1 MIYGDNIRKVMRL
14 LESENINP
22 GNLLIGQTV
31 EVAVTDAKGTEFLRP
46 MIVGEFYP
54 DGSVLLKDPATQR
67 SVVFQ
72 FQWNRSSMSKDL
84 IYTAKSDFGVAYRFA
99 ISKELMSN
107 KSVTKLSEKKLTEAK
122 LFGDKKMIAEVV
134 RDDFETGQVSYK
146 NLSSFERDLKDDL
159 VSMTPKDA
167 YKYYNELIEMGPSG
181 FYEEYKDSIKFS
193 NDYKSEYGE
202 KMLNESDEDKTA
214 SVLNSSK
221 VSRYWSKTRP
231 KLTEAR
237 IPKGKGRINYDDDL
251 VKVYKDGKIIYSGE
265 EDYEPMNQ
273 ENWKYNETLKAYELP
288 GGYVKILIG

>member
-22 GNLLIGQTV
+22 GNLLIGQAV

-46 MIVGEFYP
+46 MVVGEFYP

-107 KSVTKLSEKKLTEAK
+107 KSVTKLSEKKL
-122 LFGDKKMIAEVV
+122 I
-134 RDDFETGQVSYK
+134 
-146 NLSSFERDLKDDL
+146 
-159 VSMTPKDA
+159 
-167 YKYYNELIEMGPSG
+167 
-181 FYEEYKDSIKFS
+181 
-193 NDYKSEYGE
+193 
-202 KMLNESDEDKTA
+202 
-214 SVLNSSK
+214 
-221 VSRYWSKTRP
+221 
-231 KLTEAR
+231 EAR

-251 VKVYKDGKIIYSGE
+251 VKVYKDGKVIYSGE

-273 ENWKYNETLKAYELP
+273 ENWKYNEAFKAYELP
-288 GGYVKILIG
+288 GGYVKILIE